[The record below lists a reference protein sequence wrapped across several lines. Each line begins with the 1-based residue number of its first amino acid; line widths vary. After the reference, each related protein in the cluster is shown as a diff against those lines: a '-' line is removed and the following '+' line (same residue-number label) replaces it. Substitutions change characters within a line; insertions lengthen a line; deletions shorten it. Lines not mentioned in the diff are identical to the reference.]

1 MINEKTSNEKTCFVI
16 MGFGKKMDF
25 RNTKEIDLDVIYNDV
40 IQKIFKERFPEYILI
55 RADEIAGSQIIDIS
69 MYALIMKADLV
80 IADITTMNAN
90 AIYELGIRHALKPF
104 STIIMMQKN
113 EQSLVPFDLS
123 HNRILMYESYDEEI
137 SEQEAERIK
146 DLLEEYIQCSG
157 VTDSPMYTVLPE
169 HERPQNIENEYQRV
183 VDKFKKEKNDSSVRI
198 MYEKA
203 KERMIDSD
211 FIGAIEIWKKLCDK
225 LPENPYVV
233 QQQALAQYKSKWPTE
248 EESLDNALHTM
259 EVLLPEQSLDLE
271 TLGIVGAIYKRKYKL
286 HRNYTDLDKAISYY
300 QKGYMIKKDYYNG
313 ENYAYCLLEKVYENS
328 LSEEETISLR
338 YIANNVF
345 KDLVKT
351 LEEYLSATPEEKIN
365 YWIYA
370 TLSTSF
376 YYLGNMDDHI
386 RYQKLFYSKSEADW
400 EKQTYME
407 QLNRLKILLSSC
419 D

>member
-1 MINEKTSNEKTCFVI
+1 MIHENKSNEKTCFVI

-25 RNTKEIDLDVIYNDV
+25 RNTKEVDLDVIYNDV

-113 EQSLVPFDLS
+113 EKSLVPFDLS

-146 DLLEEYIQCSG
+146 YALEKYIQCSG

-183 VDKFKKEKNDSSVRI
+183 VNRFKKEKDDSSIRM

-203 KERMIDSD
+203 KEKMINSD

-225 LPENPYVV
+225 LPENTYVV

-286 HRNYTDLDKAISYY
+286 HQNYTDLDKAISYY
-300 QKGYMIKKDYYNG
+300 QKGYFIKKDYYNG
-313 ENYAYCLLEKVYENS
+313 ENYAYCLLEKVNKNN
-328 LSEEETISLR
+328 LSDEESISLR
-338 YIANNVF
+338 YMANNVF
-345 KDLVKT
+345 KNLIKT
-351 LEEYLSATPEEKIN
+351 LEEYLSDTPAEKIN
-365 YWIYA
+365 YWMYA
-370 TLSTSF
+370 TLSTSC
-376 YYLGNMDDHI
+376 YCLGNMDDYI
-386 RYQKLFYSKSEADW
+386 RYQKLFYKRSQADW

-407 QLNRLKILLSSC
+407 QLNRLKTLLSSC